1 MLSHFTGYPMYGGAA
16 KDCSVLQ
23 VCGGEVSSQIQNA
36 AHCAVYSFQNHD
48 TVCQMPRKLT
58 AFVFCLTTTT
68 ALGLS
73 LTKCRLVKINLKI

>member
-1 MLSHFTGYPMYGGAA
+1 MLSHFTGYPTGGGSA

-58 AFVFCLTTTT
+58 TFVIFFELD
-68 ALGLS
+68 
-73 LTKCRLVKINLKI
+73 KM